1 MTYLVLKYLHMLTV
15 SITLALFLLRGFWM
29 LGDSPRL
36 AARWVRIVP
45 HTNDTL
51 LLLAA
56 IGMLGAGFINPLQH
70 PWILAKLL
78 GLLVYIGLGT
88 LALKHRDKRVRV
100 SALIAALAVF
110 AWIASVAVSK
120 QLIPWLA

>member
-29 LGDSPRL
+29 LGDSPHL

-45 HTNDTL
+45 HANDTF

-56 IGMLGAGFINPLQH
+56 IGMLITGRLDPLQQ

>member
-1 MTYLVLKYLHMLTV
+1 MAYSALKYLHMLTV
-15 SITLALFLLRGFWM
+15 TVTLALFLLRSFWM

-36 AARWVRIVP
+36 RARWVRILP
-45 HTNDTL
+45 HANDTL

-56 IGMLGAGFINPLQH
+56 IGMLVAGRLDPLQQ

-78 GLLVYIGLGT
+78 GLLAYIGLGT

-100 SALIAALAVF
+100 TALIAALAVF
-110 AWIASVAVSK
+110 AWVTWSI
-120 QLIPWLA
+120 

>member
-15 SITLALFLLRGFWM
+15 SITLTLFLLRGFWM
-29 LGDSPRL
+29 LGDSPHL

-45 HTNDTL
+45 HANDTF

-56 IGMLGAGFINPLQH
+56 IGMLITGRLDPLQQ